1 MEAQR
6 IIDQIISLRKDKG
19 LSQEKLAEK
28 SGMNRNA
35 IIQVEQKK

>member
-1 MEAQR
+1 M
-6 IIDQIISLRKDKG
+6 SLRKDKG